1 MIKIEVTELYGRQQL
16 VTMTELASLN
26 NIPHLV
32 QRPAMISLNANWL
45 LCARCGS
52 RQLKQQVQLADGRYY
67 CPDCLLLGRVCA
79 DTYLVSLTEP
89 NQFITQA
96 DPLTWTGQL
105 TAAQQVAAAA
115 IQNQFQHRQDHLL
128 WAVTGAG
135 KTEMLFPGIAWALV
149 NQLRV
154 GIASPR
160 VDVCLELMPRLQAAF
175 AQTPIMLLHGR
186 QTAAYQ
192 YTQLVLCTTHQ
203 LLRFYQAFDIL
214 IIDEVD
220 AFPYAQNPQLAYATR
235 HAVKKDGAR
244 LFLTATPSPQLLRQV
259 RQKKLELS
267 YLPRRYHGHPLP
279 QPKIRLCFKWRQ
291 QLRQRH
297 LPRLLRQLLVTKIAQ
312 QQRFLLFVPRI
323 ELLRPLAKILQQQ
336 FPELKFAT
344 VYAADPQRL
353 EKVQQMRQQQ
363 VFCLVTTT
371 ILERGVTFP
380 GIDVIVLGA
389 DDPVFS
395 AAALV
400 QMAGRVGRSAA
411 RPTGAVD
418 FLCAGLSRAV
428 KAASQ
433 QIKQV
438 NRKAGFK

>member
-1 MIKIEVTELYGRQQL
+1 MTVTEL
-16 VTMTELASLN
+16 SNIN
-26 NIPHLV
+26 NIPHLQ
-32 QRPAMISLNANWL
+32 QRPAMTSLNQNWL
-45 LCARCGS
+45 ICARCGS

-67 CPDCLLLGRVCA
+67 CPNCLLLGRVCSDA
-79 DTYLVSLTEP
+79 YLVSLTEP
-89 NQFITQA
+89 NKFDVPA
-96 DPLTWTGQL
+96 DLLTWVGQL
-105 TAAQQVAAAA
+105 TPAQQKAAAA
-115 IQNQFQHRQDHLL
+115 IRTYFAQQQDHLL

-135 KTEMLFPGIAWALV
+135 KTEMLFPGIAWALT
-149 NQLRV
+149 QKLRV

-160 VDVCLELMPRLQAAF
+160 VDVCLELMPRVQAAF
-175 AQTPIMLLHGR
+175 ANTPIMLLHGR
-186 QTAAYQ
+186 QNEPYR

-203 LLRFYQAFDIL
+203 LLRFYHAFDVL

-220 AFPYAQNPQLAYATR
+220 AFPYAQNPQLAYATQQ
-235 HAVKKDGAR
+235 AVKATGAR

-259 RQKKLELS
+259 RQKRLALS

-279 QPKIRLCFKWRQ
+279 QPKIRLCLKWRQ
-291 QLRQRH
+291 QLYRQR
-297 LPRLLRQLLVTKIAQ
+297 LPTLLQRLLTNKIAQ
-312 QQRFLLFVPRI
+312 GQHFLLFIPRI
-323 ELLRPLAKILQQQ
+323 ELLAHLAPLLQQQ
-336 FPELKFAT
+336 FPDLKFAT
-344 VYAADPQRL
+344 VHAADPQRL

-363 VFCLVTTT
+363 VSCLVTTT

-389 DDPVFS
+389 DDAVFS

-418 FLCAGLSRAV
+418 FLCAGLSRSVQQACR
-428 KAASQ
+428 